1 MTPTVYFPPDPVD
14 PSATRV
20 FPKAELEA
28 TPAVTADVQ
37 DGPFELEGS
46 TIVPMDSSH
55 RVSQLS
61 ELEGSSRFSNRVS
74 AMTTINGNR
83 WSAVSSLSPSPLP
96 SPPAKAAATAGV
108 VPGAADLQIITQQH
122 YGSTGQRY
130 PPRQHSED
138 LHKSSSSRLPTMG
151 ETNNELC
158 TTSSPSRQEKSYE
171 DDRSQQRRSE

>member
-122 YGSTGQRY
+122 YGCTSL
-130 PPRQHSED
+130 PRVD
-138 LHKSSSSRLPTMG
+138 YLRWVRPTMSSVRPRVQVARRRVMRMIVHSSAALSDS
-151 ETNNELC
+151 NEVVTC
-158 TTSSPSRQEKSYE
+158 RCEQ
-171 DDRSQQRRSE
+171 